1 MYMEDLT
8 FFYGGITF
16 YNNFSFN
23 RIIYIQIYQI

>member
-23 RIIYIQIYQI
+23 TLPWYNF